1 MPLMPTSGS
10 SVAVAR
16 TYTSL
21 GYQKEQQKEQ
31 SNKKPPPGV
40 RALTRAS
47 SHYYNRQKQQL
58 TEAVQQLDAEM
69 CSCTWV
75 CHGYAPRSLWKVRPS
90 ALLLHLYCREKMVS

>member
-1 MPLMPTSGS
+1 MMPTSGS

-16 TYTSL
+16 TNTSL
-21 GYQKEQQKEQ
+21 GYQKEQEKEQ
-31 SNKKPPPGV
+31 SNKKPSLGV

-47 SHYYNRQKQQL
+47 SHYNRQKRQF

-75 CHGYAPRSLWKVRPS
+75 CHGYALRSLGKVRPS
-90 ALLLHLYCREKMVS
+90 ALLLYLYCREKMVS